1 MSEKQQAHLERARKR
16 LRRCKGLRKDGMPCG
31 MPALRG
37 SSFCLQHDETDKGEW
52 ARAGQ
57 GRKSR
62 YQLDLDRAKRE
73 GQRAYRAYMA
83 NRRRGP
89 DGRFASGK

>member
-1 MSEKQQAHLERARKR
+1 MSEKQRVHLERARKR
-16 LRRCKGLRKDGMPCG
+16 LRRCKGRRKDGMACG

-37 SSFCLQHDETDKGEW
+37 SSFCLQHDASDKGES
-52 ARAGQ
+52 ARIGQ

-62 YQLDLDRAKRE
+62 YELKQDKLRRE
-73 GQRAYRAYMA
+73 GQRAYRAMMV

-89 DGRFASGK
+89 DGRFTSEK